1 MSNKIILTSAN
12 PVKIQVVQKAIDNL
26 FFNQAINL
34 LSLDLEE
41 KGAEPFGEDAI
52 ISQITS
58 SIQQARQLHPNAL
71 YYIGMEGGIVEKDY
85 GTYEAAFAVVEN
97 NTGEIQGISQSVS
110 FPIPNQ
116 VAELVK
122 SGVPFGKAVDQI
134 FNTTDIK
141 TTKGFIGLLTND
153 LVDKQDLYY
162 QPTIVAFSKLTKD
175 KWYNK

>member
-71 YYIGMEGGIVEKDY
+71 YYIGMEGGIIEKDY
-85 GTYEAAFAVVEN
+85 GTYEAAYAIVED
-97 NTGEIQGISQSVS
+97 NTGELKGISQSVS
-110 FPIPNQ
+110 FPVPNQ
-116 VAELVK
+116 VTELVRT
-122 SGVPFGKAVDQI
+122 GIPFGKAVDQI
-134 FNTTDIK
+134 FHTQNIK
-141 TTKGFIGLLTND
+141 TTKGFIGLLTNN

-162 QPTIVAFSKLTKD
+162 QPTIVAFSKLINQS
-175 KWYNK
+175 WYNS